1 MDNSKENEEIQRLKE
16 INSKQLSQ
24 IMSLQEK
31 IEELLK
37 NNISYNKELSDNS
50 NKILE
55 LEHQVRELKEQN
67 KEYNEFKQLFPDQNA
82 EYMLREFKI
91 QSEGNHQLFSDYE
104 NMRLELSDYAYK
116 LSLLQLNG
124 KDLDILS
131 NTIALQNLCVVYIV
145 KNGGGVTE
153 IKNMYDTLYGKKS
166 YNDKLAKNIYEQAK
180 AII

>member
-1 MDNSKENEEIQRLKE
+1 MDNSEENEEIQRLKE

-67 KEYNEFKQLFPDQNA
+67 K
-82 EYMLREFKI
+82 
-91 QSEGNHQLFSDYE
+91 
-104 NMRLELSDYAYK
+104 
-116 LSLLQLNG
+116 
-124 KDLDILS
+124 
-131 NTIALQNLCVVYIV
+131 
-145 KNGGGVTE
+145 
-153 IKNMYDTLYGKKS
+153 
-166 YNDKLAKNIYEQAK
+166 
-180 AII
+180 